1 MHMMKGFSKI
11 GFMLAVATLAA
22 AGLNAADDGAEFS
35 VKGGLI
41 NPQGDLRNLTQS
53 AIGFGGE
60 LGYDIVPTKD
70 MGVAIGFNAGFLS
83 AKGKEKAFE
92 TYTAKA
98 TYGGVDLIYAIGATP
113 LTIRTGLQLISWD
126 VTSIKPASGTGA
138 QGETGWKF
146 GFRVGGEYRFNKQWT
161 ATAMYTFSQWKSDI
175 ITHVAVNPSYVSVM
189 AGYKF

>member
-1 MHMMKGFSKI
+1 MMQRLSKI
-11 GFMLAVATLAA
+11 GFILAMATFGTV
-22 AGLNAADDGAEFS
+22 GLNAADDGAEFS

-41 NPQGDLRNLTQS
+41 NPQGDLRKLTRNS
-53 AIGFGGE
+53 IGLGGE

-70 MGVAIGFNAGFLS
+70 MGVGVGFNAGFLS
-83 AKGKEKAFE
+83 CKGKDQVFE

-98 TYGGVDLIYAIGATP
+98 TYGGVDLIYAIGETP

-126 VTSIKPASGTGA
+126 VTSIKPATGTGA

-161 ATAMYTFSQWKSDI
+161 VTAMYNFSQWKSDI
-175 ITHVAVNPSYVSVM
+175 DTHVAVNPSYVSVM